1 MGLCHWVSVLQP
13 PHSLKM
19 SGTTRPTTQHYVPE
33 DLIPQKNTVRTSIL
47 AKFTS
52 FQMSFPKTIADK
64 VNPGLVA
71 VVPI

>member
-13 PHSLKM
+13 THSFKM
-19 SGTTRPTTQHYVPE
+19 SGTTHPTTHHYAPE
-33 DLIPQKNTVRTSIL
+33 DIILQKNTVRTSIL

-52 FQMSFPKTIADK
+52 FQMSFSKTTVDK
-64 VNPGLVA
+64 VNPGLVV